1 MYLQKCTISVL
12 FIYNS
17 EKARGDKMKFV
28 DNIPIYI
35 QIMNY
40 IKRKIITEELKRG
53 DKLPSVRELA
63 ESINVNP
70 NTVQRAYQELEREGV
85 AYSQRGLGRYIT
97 EDEEKIKLLRSEMA
111 DEIIK
116 TFIDGMCKLG
126 YSSEEMFHILEKR
139 LEKGCADNGDNS

>member
-1 MYLQKCTISVL
+1 
-12 FIYNS
+12 
-17 EKARGDKMKFV
+17 MKFV

-40 IKRKIITEELKRG
+40 IKRKIITEELNRG

-63 ESINVNP
+63 ESIKVNP
-70 NTVQRAYQELEREGV
+70 NTVQRAYQELEREDV

-97 EDEEKIKLLRSEMA
+97 EDEAKIKLLRSEMA

-116 TFIDGMCKLG
+116 TFIDGICKLG
-126 YSSEEMFHILEKR
+126 YSPEEVFDILKKR
-139 LEKGCADNGDNS
+139 LEKGCTDNGDNS

>member
-28 DNIPIYI
+28 DNVPIYI

-63 ESINVNP
+63 EAIKVNP

-139 LEKGCADNGDNS
+139 LEKECTDNGDNS

>member
-1 MYLQKCTISVL
+1 
-12 FIYNS
+12 
-17 EKARGDKMKFV
+17 MKFV

-40 IKRKIITEELKRG
+40 IKRKIITEELNRG

-63 ESINVNP
+63 ESIKVNP
-70 NTVQRAYQELEREGV
+70 NTVQRAYQELERENV

-116 TFIDGMCKLG
+116 TFIDGICKLG
-126 YSSEEMFHILEKR
+126 YSPEEVFDILKKR
-139 LEKGCADNGDNS
+139 LEKGCTDNGDNS

>member
-28 DNIPIYI
+28 DNVPIYI